1 MTQWKRDRMAKQQP
15 INLNQLSSYH
25 QQARVA
31 QYLKQLGDMSIRAQE
46 LTGMAQL
53 VAHFPVGLPAWQAV
67 YVDYAVPPISKE
79 FDMLFINA
87 EGHIINIELKS
98 DVHYDIEKIHKQLR
112 NNRYYLTQTSP
123 NFAIFTYNSDLD
135 RIYHLTDQ
143 DTLDVI
149 DLQDKRWQTSVFYQA
164 VMGFNSVAVADLDD
178 VLRVADYLVSPFTQL
193 ARFLK
198 GQYLLMQLQQQLQ
211 AELLAT
217 STPGIYAVKAATS
230 VGQTLMIYD
239 TVKILREQGQQV
251 LLVHIGAL
259 KSVQTTL
266 RWQYGWHILPER
278 RFFKKLKRQRLQ
290 PYDVVIITDTQK
302 LSIRHVNSLR
312 RYFATRHTRVLLI
325 GDPNQQSK
333 ATISNHDYFA
343 TLTHAFG
350 EKHLIKLSDEF

>member
-1 MTQWKRDRMAKQQP
+1 MAKQQP

-25 QQARVA
+25 QQAQTA
-31 QYLKQLGDMSIRAQE
+31 QYLKQLGNTTIRAQE

-53 VAHFPVGLPAWQAV
+53 VAHFPAALPAWQSV

-112 NNRYYLTQTSP
+112 NNRYYLTQTSQHVDL
-123 NFAIFTYNSDLD
+123 FTYNSDLD

-149 DLQDKRWQTSVFYQA
+149 DLQDERWQTSVFYQA
-164 VMGFNSVAVADLDD
+164 MNGFQSVAVADLDD
-178 VLRVADYLVSPFTQL
+178 VLRVADYLVLPFTQL
-193 ARFLK
+193 VRFLK
-198 GQYLLMQLQQQLQ
+198 GQYLLMQPQQQLQ

-217 STPGIYAVKAATS
+217 PAPGIYAMKAATS

-239 TVKILREQGQQV
+239 TVRILREQGQV

-259 KSVQTTL
+259 KSAQATL
-266 RWQYGWHILPER
+266 RRQYGWHILPER
-278 RFFKKLKRQRLQ
+278 QFFKKVKRQRLQ
-290 PYDVVIITDTQK
+290 PYDVVIVTDAQK
-302 LSIRHVNSLR
+302 LSIRHVNSSR
-312 RYFATRHTRVLLI
+312 RYFAARHTRVFLI

-333 ATISNHDYFA
+333 ATISNRDYFA
-343 TLTHAFG
+343 TLIHSFG
-350 EKHLIKLSDEF
+350 QQHLIKLSDEL

>member
-15 INLNQLSSYH
+15 INLTQLSGYH
-25 QQARVA
+25 QQEQAT
-31 QYLKQLGDMSIRAQE
+31 QYLKQLGHTTIRMQE
-46 LTGMAQL
+46 LTGITRL
-53 VAHFPVGLPAWQAV
+53 VAHFPAALPAWQAV

-112 NNRYYLTQTSP
+112 NNRYYLTQA
-123 NFAIFTYNSDLD
+123 NQHVDFFTYNSDLD

-149 DLQDKRWQTSVFYQA
+149 NLQDERWQTSVFYQV
-164 VMGFNSVAVADLDD
+164 VMRFKSVAVADLDD
-178 VLRVADYLVSPFTQL
+178 VLRVGDYLVSPFTQL

-198 GQYLLMQLQQQLQ
+198 GKYLLMQPQQQLQ

-217 STPGIYAVKAATS
+217 PAPGIYAMKAATS

-239 TVKILREQGQQV
+239 TVRILREQGQQV

-259 KSVQTTL
+259 KSAQATL
-266 RWQYGWHILPER
+266 RRQYGWHILPER
-278 RFFKKLKRQRLQ
+278 QFFKKLKRQRLQ
-290 PYDVVIITDTQK
+290 SYDVVIVTDAQK

-312 RYFATRHTRVLLI
+312 RYFAARHTGVFLI

-333 ATISNHDYFA
+333 ATISNRDYFA

-350 EKHLIKLSDEF
+350 QQHLIKLSDEL

>member
-15 INLNQLSSYH
+15 INLNQLSGYH
-25 QQARVA
+25 RQEQAA
-31 QYLKQLGDMSIRAQE
+31 QYLKQLGYTAIRTQE

-53 VAHFPVGLPAWQAV
+53 VAHFPAGLPAWQAV
-67 YVDYAVPPISKE
+67 YVDYAVPSISKE

-98 DVHYDIEKIHKQLR
+98 DVHYDIKKIHKQLR
-112 NNRYYLTQTSP
+112 NNRYYLTQASQHV
-123 NFAIFTYNSDLD
+123 ALFTYNSDLD
-135 RIYHLTDQ
+135 RIYYLTDQ

-149 DLQDKRWQTSVFYQA
+149 DLQDERWQTSVFYQA
-164 VMGFNSVAVADLDD
+164 VMGFKSVAVADLDD
-178 VLRVADYLVSPFTQL
+178 VLRVRDYLVSPFTQL

-198 GQYLLMQLQQQLQ
+198 GQYLLMQPQQQLQ

-217 STPGIYAVKAATS
+217 PAPGIYAMKAATS

-239 TVKILREQGQQV
+239 TVRILREQGQV

-259 KSVQTTL
+259 KAAQATL
-266 RWQYGWHILPER
+266 RRQYGWHILPER
-278 RFFKKLKRQRLQ
+278 QFFKKIKRQRLQ
-290 PYDVVIITDTQK
+290 TYDVVIVTDAQK

-312 RYFATRHTRVLLI
+312 RYFAARHTRVLLI

-333 ATISNHDYFA
+333 ATISNRDYFA

-350 EKHLIKLSDEF
+350 QQHLIKLSDEL

>member
-25 QQARVA
+25 QQSQVA
-31 QYLKQLGDMSIRAQE
+31 QQLKQLGDTTIRAQE

-53 VAHFPVGLPAWQAV
+53 VAHFPAALPAWQAV

-79 FDMLFINA
+79 FDMLLVNA
-87 EGHIINIELKS
+87 ECHIINIELKS
-98 DVHYDIEKIHKQLR
+98 DVNYDLEKIRKQLR
-112 NNRYYLTQTSP
+112 NNRYYLSQASQHVDL
-123 NFAIFTYNSDLD
+123 FTYNSDLD
-135 RIYHLTDQ
+135 RVYHLTDQ

-149 DLQDKRWQTSVFYQA
+149 DLQDERWQTSVFYQA
-164 VMGFNSVAVADLDD
+164 VMGFKSVAVADLDD

-198 GQYLLMQLQQQLQ
+198 GQYLLVQPQQQLQ

-217 STPGIYAVKAATS
+217 PAPGIYAMKAATS

-239 TVKILREQGQQV
+239 TVRILREQGHV

-259 KSVQTTL
+259 KSVQATL
-266 RWQYGWHILPER
+266 RRQYGWHILPER
-278 RFFKKLKRQRLQ
+278 QFFKKLKRQRLQ
-290 PYDVVIITDTQK
+290 SYDVVIIADAQK
-302 LSIRHVNSLR
+302 LSMRHVNSLR
-312 RYFATRHTRVLLI
+312 RYFATHHTRVLLI

-333 ATISNHDYFA
+333 ATISNRDYFA
-343 TLTHAFG
+343 TLTFG
-350 EKHLIKLSDEF
+350 QQHLIKLSDEL

>member
-1 MTQWKRDRMAKQQP
+1 MAKQQP

-25 QQARVA
+25 QQEQAV
-31 QYLKQLGDMSIRAQE
+31 QYLKQLGDTTIRTQE

-53 VAHFPVGLPAWQAV
+53 VAHFPATLPVWQSV

-112 NNRYYLTQTSP
+112 NNRYYLTQVSQHVDL
-123 NFAIFTYNSDLD
+123 FTYNSDLD
-135 RIYHLTDQ
+135 RVYHLTDQ

-149 DLQDKRWQTSVFYQA
+149 DLQDASWQTSVFYQA
-164 VMGFNSVAVADLDD
+164 VMGFKSVTVADLDD
-178 VLRVADYLVSPFTQL
+178 VLRVANYLVSPFTQL
-193 ARFLK
+193 ACFLK
-198 GQYLLMQLQQQLQ
+198 GQYLLMQPQQQLQ

-217 STPGIYAVKAATS
+217 PTPGIYAVKAATS

-239 TVKILREQGQQV
+239 TVKILREQGQV
-251 LLVHIGAL
+251 LLVHIGSL
-259 KSVQTTL
+259 KSVQAMM
-266 RWQYGWHILPER
+266 RRQYGWHILPER
-278 RFFKKLKRQRLQ
+278 QFFKKLKRQRLQ
-290 PYDVVIITDTQK
+290 PYDVVIITDAQK

-312 RYFATRHTRVLLI
+312 RYFAARHTRVLLI

-333 ATISNHDYFA
+333 ATISNRDYFA
-343 TLTHAFG
+343 TITHAFG
-350 EKHLIKLSDEF
+350 QQHLIKLSDEF

>member
-1 MTQWKRDRMAKQQP
+1 MTQWKRDRMAKQQA
-15 INLNQLSSYH
+15 INLNQLSSYY
-25 QQARVA
+25 QQAQVA
-31 QYLKQLGDMSIRAQE
+31 QYFKQSGNISIRAQE

-53 VAHFPVGLPAWQAV
+53 VAHFPTVLPAWQAV

-112 NNRYYLTQTSP
+112 NNRYYLTQASP
-123 NFAIFTYNSDLD
+123 HVALFTYNSDLD

-149 DLQDKRWQTSVFYQA
+149 DLQDEVWQTSVFYQA
-164 VMGFNSVAVADLDD
+164 VMGFKSIAVADLDD
-178 VLRVADYLVSPFTQL
+178 VLRVGDYLVSPFIQL

-198 GQYLLMQLQQQLQ
+198 GQYLLMQPQQQLQ
-211 AELLAT
+211 AELLVT
-217 STPGIYAVKAATS
+217 PTPGIYAVKAATS

-239 TVKILREQGQQV
+239 TVKILREQGQV
-251 LLVHIGAL
+251 LMVHIGSL
-259 KSVQTTL
+259 KAAQATL
-266 RWQYGWHILPER
+266 RRQYGWHILPER
-278 RFFKKLKRQRLQ
+278 QFFKKLKRQRLQ
-290 PYDVVIITDTQK
+290 HYDVVIIADAQK

-333 ATISNHDYFA
+333 ATISNHQYFA
-343 TLTHAFG
+343 TLTFG
-350 EKHLIKLSDEF
+350 QRHLIKLSDEL

>member
-1 MTQWKRDRMAKQQP
+1 MAKQQP

-25 QQARVA
+25 QQAQPA
-31 QYLKQLGDMSIRAQE
+31 QYLKQLGDTTIRAQE

-53 VAHFPVGLPAWQAV
+53 VAHFPAALPAWQSV

-112 NNRYYLTQTSP
+112 NNRYYLTQASP
-123 NFAIFTYNSDLD
+123 HVALFTYNSDLN
-135 RIYHLTDQ
+135 RIYYLTDQ

-149 DLQDKRWQTSVFYQA
+149 DLQDERWQTSVFYQA
-164 VMGFNSVAVADLDD
+164 VMGFKSVAVADLDD
-178 VLRVADYLVSPFTQL
+178 VLRVRDYLVSPFTQL

-198 GQYLLMQLQQQLQ
+198 GQYLLMQPQQQLQ

-217 STPGIYAVKAATS
+217 PAPGIYAMKAATS

-239 TVKILREQGQQV
+239 TVRILREQGQV

-259 KSVQTTL
+259 KSAQATL
-266 RWQYGWHILPER
+266 RQQYGWHILPER
-278 RFFKKLKRQRLQ
+278 RFFKKIKRQRLQ
-290 PYDVVIITDTQK
+290 SYDVVIITDAQK

-312 RYFATRHTRVLLI
+312 GYFAARHTRVFLI
-325 GDPNQQSK
+325 GDSNQQSK
-333 ATISNHDYFA
+333 ATISNRDYFA

-350 EKHLIKLSDEF
+350 QQHLIKLSDEL

>member
-1 MTQWKRDRMAKQQP
+1 MAKQQA
-15 INLNQLSSYH
+15 INLTQLSASY
-25 QQARVA
+25 QQAQA
-31 QYLKQLGDMSIRAQE
+31 SEYLDQLAHNMIREQE
-46 LTGMAQL
+46 LMGLTRL
-53 VAHFPVGLPAWQAV
+53 VAHFPVALSAWQAV
-67 YVDYAVPPISKE
+67 YVDYVVPPISKE

-112 NNRYYLTQTSP
+112 NNRYYLTQANP
-123 NFAIFTYNSDLD
+123 HVVLFTYNSDLD

-164 VMGFNSVAVADLDD
+164 VMGFKSVAVADLDG
-178 VLRVADYLVSPFTQL
+178 VLRVAYYLVSPFTQL

-198 GQYLLMQLQQQLQ
+198 GQYLLMQPQQQLQ

-217 STPGIYAVKAATS
+217 PTSGIYAVKAATS

-239 TVKILREQGQQV
+239 AVKILREQGQQV

-259 KSVQTTL
+259 KSAQATL
-266 RWQYGWHILPER
+266 RRQYGWYILPER
-278 RFFKKLKRQRLQ
+278 QFFKKLKRQRLQ
-290 PYDVVIITDTQK
+290 PYDVVIITDAQK
-302 LSIRHVNSLR
+302 LSIRHVNSLI
-312 RYFATRHTRVLLI
+312 RYFTARHTRVLLI

-333 ATISNHDYFA
+333 ATISNRNYFA
-343 TLTHAFG
+343 TLTHVFG
-350 EKHLIKLSDEF
+350 QQHLIKLSDKL

>member
-25 QQARVA
+25 QQAQAA
-31 QYLKQLGDMSIRAQE
+31 QYLKQLGDTTIRTQE

-53 VAHFPVGLPAWQAV
+53 VAHFPATLPAWQAV

-79 FDMLFINA
+79 FDMLVINA

-112 NNRYYLTQTSP
+112 NNRYYLTQASP
-123 NFAIFTYNSDLD
+123 HVDLFTYNSDLD
-135 RIYHLTDQ
+135 RIYYLTDQ

-149 DLQDKRWQTSVFYQA
+149 DLQDERWQTSVFYQT
-164 VMGFNSVAVADLDD
+164 VMGFKSVAVADLDN

-198 GQYLLMQLQQQLQ
+198 GQYLLMQPQQQLQ

-217 STPGIYAVKAATS
+217 PAPGIYAMKAATS

-239 TVKILREQGQQV
+239 TVRLLREQGQV

-259 KSVQTTL
+259 KSVQATL
-266 RWQYGWHILPER
+266 RRQYGWHILPER
-278 RFFKKLKRQRLQ
+278 QFFKKLKRQRLQ
-290 PYDVVIITDTQK
+290 PYDVVIITDAQK

-312 RYFATRHTRVLLI
+312 RYFAARHTRVFLI

-333 ATISNHDYFA
+333 ATISNRDYFA
-343 TLTHAFG
+343 TLTHAFVQQ
-350 EKHLIKLSDEF
+350 HLIKLSDEF

>member
-1 MTQWKRDRMAKQQP
+1 MTKWKRDRMAKQQP
-15 INLNQLSSYH
+15 INLKQLSGYH
-25 QQARVA
+25 QQEQAA
-31 QYLKQLGDMSIRAQE
+31 QYLKQLGHTTIRRQE
-46 LTGMAQL
+46 LAGIMRL
-53 VAHFPVGLPAWQAV
+53 VAHFPVALSAWQAV

-79 FDMLFINA
+79 FDMLVINT

-112 NNRYYLTQTSP
+112 NNRYYLMQSSQHVDL
-123 NFAIFTYNSDLD
+123 FTYNSDLD

-149 DLQDKRWQTSVFYQA
+149 DLQDGCWQTSVFYQV
-164 VMGFNSVAVADLDD
+164 VMGFKSVAVADLDV
-178 VLRVADYLVSPFTQL
+178 VLRVRDYLVSPFTQL

-198 GQYLLMQLQQQLQ
+198 GQYLLMQPQQQLQ

-217 STPGIYAVKAATS
+217 PMPGIYAVKAATS

-239 TVKILREQGQQV
+239 TVKILREQGQV

-259 KSVQTTL
+259 KSAQATL
-266 RWQYGWHILPER
+266 RRQYGWHILPER
-278 RFFKKLKRQRLQ
+278 QFFKKIKRQRLQ
-290 PYDVVIITDTQK
+290 SYDVVIITDAQK

-312 RYFATRHTRVLLI
+312 RYFAARHTRVLLI
-325 GDPNQQSK
+325 GVPNQQSK
-333 ATISNHDYFA
+333 ATISNRDYFA

-350 EKHLIKLSDEF
+350 QQHLIKLSDEL